1 MSGLVKFAQERRGP
15 DVRTVW
21 AITLLD
27 WNRQSGISSKI
38 KEMNGFIEFYVPE
51 NLNEEGKNSN
61 HDWYKSV
68 GDLCLVLFDTKK
80 NAAEALY
87 SLMNDKVPICLDICC
102 FRKEKFGETIIL
114 S

>member
-1 MSGLVKFAQERRGP
+1 MSSLVKFAQERRGS
-15 DVRTVW
+15 DMRTVW

-27 WNRQSGISSKI
+27 WIQQSGISSKI
-38 KEMNGFIEFYVPE
+38 KEMKGFIEFYVPD

-61 HDWYKSV
+61 LDLYEAV
-68 GDLCLVLFDTKK
+68 GDLCLALFDTKK

-87 SLMNDKVPICLDICC
+87 SLMKEKVPICLDICG
-102 FRKEKFGETIIL
+102 FRQEKFGETIIL

>member
-27 WNRQSGISSKI
+27 WNKQSSISSKI
-38 KEMNGFIEFYVPE
+38 KEMNGFIEFYLPE
-51 NLNEEGKNSN
+51 DLNEEGNNSN
-61 HDWYKSV
+61 LDWCKSV